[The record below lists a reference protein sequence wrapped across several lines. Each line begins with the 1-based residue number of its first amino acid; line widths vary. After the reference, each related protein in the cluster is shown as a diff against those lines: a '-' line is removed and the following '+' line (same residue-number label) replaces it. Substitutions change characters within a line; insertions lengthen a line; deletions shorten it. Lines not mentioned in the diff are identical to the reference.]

1 MLQYPLDLRFKIVTL
16 GTRVRVTDAI
26 GTEVAYLSKKK
37 FRLKEEVTVYT
48 DEGQSRVLFRINADR
63 MLDFSAN
70 YAISGGDG
78 VPLGAVRR
86 QGMRSIWRTSYGIA
100 DATRTEIGGIR
111 EENAWVKVADSLLEM
126 LPFGDALGGLFFN
139 PSYLISLRSTPV
151 LRLRKRRA
159 LFEGRFT
166 LEKLADIPEREEQL
180 LLASTLMMLIL
191 ERDRG

>member
-1 MLQYPLDLRFKIVTL
+1 MLHYPLDLRFKIVTF
-16 GTRVRVTDAI
+16 GTRVRVTDAT
-26 GTEVAYLSKKK
+26 GTEIAYLRKKK

-48 DEGQSRVLFRINADR
+48 DEDQSRVLFRINADR

-70 YAISGGDG
+70 YAIAGGDG
-78 VPLGAVRR
+78 MALGAVRR
-86 QGMRSIWRTSYGIA
+86 QGMRSIWRSSYGIA
-100 DATRTEIGGIR
+100 DATRNEFGRIR
-111 EENAWVKVADSLLEM
+111 EENACVKVADGLLEM

-139 PSYLISLRSTPV
+139 PSYLISVRSTPV

-159 LFEGRFT
+159 LLEGRFT
-166 LEKLADIPEREEQL
+166 LAKLADVPEREEQL

>member
-26 GTEVAYLSKKK
+26 GTEVAYLRKKK
-37 FRLKEEVTVYT
+37 FKLKEEVTVYT

-63 MLDFSAN
+63 ILDFSAN

-100 DATRTEIGGIR
+100 DATRNEIGGIR

-139 PSYLISLRSTPV
+139 PSYLISVRSAPV